1 MHSGL
6 SEVRSAAL
14 SKLESCGP
22 LTRMDKE
29 STIKVIM
36 PDTLEVPKPPPLPPD
51 PWKIE
56 ESEKQPIEIL
66 PQEVKG
72 AINNLIKT
80 IIAQETSPQGE
91 VRMSPDR
98 IDYYKK

>member
-1 MHSGL
+1 
-6 SEVRSAAL
+6 
-14 SKLESCGP
+14 
-22 LTRMDKE
+22 
-29 STIKVIM
+29 M

-98 IDYYKK
+98 IDYYKKRLSEVQESQYLNPHVTPQKKIMS